1 MTSRWPHSRSWHT
14 SISVFFP
21 FTASIR
27 FPHTGHFVLVR
38 LSWRNKP
45 SPVLIWRISSCEYPL
60 MSFMNAPLFRLP
72 FAMPDSFISQSA
84 VSSGFFRSSGTS
96 SRSCLALDVRQ
107 ISLPRFSSRK
117 LENSFSIISA
127 LVATVPRPPV
137 SPRVFAMALSFV
149 SMYAT
154 GFSMA
159 ESRVASLNGAGGF
172 VLPSVILRDRPC
184 NTSPFFRSGSC
195 WSFTSGSSSSSPSS
209 TAVS

>member
-1 MTSRWPHSRSWHT
+1 MTAPAHKYLGIPLPLLHLLWRTGHLALEVREMTSRWPHSRSWHT

-38 LSWRNKP
+38 LSWRNEP
-45 SPVLIWRISSCEYPL
+45 SPVLIWRISSWEYPL

-127 LVATVPRPPV
+127 LVATVPQ
-137 SPRVFAMALSFV
+137 
-149 SMYAT
+149 T
-154 GFSMA
+154 
-159 ESRVASLNGAGGF
+159 AG
-172 VLPSVILRDRPC
+172 LPQGLCHGLILCFHVRHRIFHGGEQGLPH
-184 NTSPFFRSGSC
+184 
-195 WSFTSGSSSSSPSS
+195 
-209 TAVS
+209 